1 MAKDTTGGAVR
12 VKRGSG
18 NPAASLKICLR
29 HDKPPTGLIAQNI
42 AERDTRLE
50 ILLQSLKN
58 YIEVGGVAKVLDMR
72 PKFGSVAIILD
83 GVATGDLTAREDTV

>member
-18 NPAASLKICLR
+18 NPAESLKICLR
-29 HDKPPTGLIAQNI
+29 HDKPLTGLTAQNI

-58 YIEVGGVAKVLDMR
+58 YIEVGGVAKVLEMR
-72 PKFGSVAIILD
+72 PKFASVAIILD
-83 GVATGDLTAREDTV
+83 GVATGDLTPREDAV